1 VQAKLPIGYT
11 FNNFNF
17 TYDPV
22 GNLTA
27 LRNTAQP
34 PLYVTPAR
42 CRQQTGAIARPPP
55 LSPPHKGGEEF
66 AMLVNRICDAVGIGG

>member
-1 VQAKLPIGYT
+1 LNKQRKVDASIQATLPVGYT

-27 LRNTAQP
+27 LP
-34 PLYVTPAR
+34 
-42 CRQQTGAIARPPP
+42 GKH
-55 LSPPHKGGEEF
+55 S
-66 AMLVNRICDAVGIGG
+66 